1 MAEQT
6 RTQMTAEE
14 FEALP
19 ESQKPTE
26 LIEGELMVRGV
37 PTIRHQRVVRNIFKL
52 LDDKVSDGE
61 VFFAPVSIK
70 LNQANYYQPD
80 ILWVSENNPHCDIGE
95 GGIDGAPDLV
105 VEVISAGTAK
115 IDRGIKFETYQKA
128 GVREY
133 WIVEPEENFLEVWQL
148 EGDLFVKIGLFMDDE
163 RFTSPTLNLSI
174 LTNDLF
180 LK

>member
-6 RTQMTAEE
+6 KIIITAEE

-19 ESQKPTE
+19 ESQLPTE
-26 LIEGELMVRGV
+26 LIEGELVVRGV
-37 PTIRHQRVVRNIFKL
+37 PTIQHQRVVRNIFKL
-52 LDDKVSDGE
+52 LDSLVPDGE

-70 LNQANYYQPD
+70 LNDKSYYQPD
-80 ILWVSENNPHCDIGE
+80 VLWISNDNPNCEIGA

-115 IDRGIKFETYQKA
+115 TDRGIKFDTYQQA

-133 WIVEPEENFLEVWQL
+133 WIVEPDENFVEVWQQI
-148 EGDLFVKIGLFMDDE
+148 DAVYTKVGLFTVE
-163 RFTSPTLNLSI
+163 QHFTSPTLNLEISVQNI
-174 LTNDLF
+174 F
-180 LK
+180 QA